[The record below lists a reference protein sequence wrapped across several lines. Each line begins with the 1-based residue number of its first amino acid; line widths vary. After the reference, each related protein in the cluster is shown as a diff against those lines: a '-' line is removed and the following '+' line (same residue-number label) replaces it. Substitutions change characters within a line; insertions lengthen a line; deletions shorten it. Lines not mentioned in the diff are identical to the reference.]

1 MKKPMKKVVIVA
13 THYFKCML
21 KSSDRCPVFYSPSL
35 RENTTDADGGI
46 VVTFADD
53 STATTSRTAPRKIY
67 IPTKDYENLPKFAY
81 VNFDDDAVLAG
92 APRYLTVEQFETKV
106 AKTDTKSDQP
116 TVSQP
121 KQQIPDEMG
130 GVTASLPHFPIS

>member
-1 MKKPMKKVVIVA
+1 MKKPNKLVIVA

-46 VVTFADD
+46 VVTFTDD
-53 STATTSRTAPRKIY
+53 ATATTDRTAPRKIY

-81 VNFDDDAVLAG
+81 VNFNDDAVLAG
-92 APRYLTVEQFETKV
+92 APRYLTVAQYDSKV

-116 TVSQP
+116 STS
-121 KQQIPDEMG
+121 
-130 GVTASLPHFPIS
+130 TAD

>member
-21 KSSDRCPVFYSPSL
+21 KSSDRSPVFYSPSL

-121 KQQIPDEMG
+121 KQ
-130 GVTASLPHFPIS
+130 

>member
-116 TVSQP
+116 TISQP
-121 KQQIPDEMG
+121 KQ
-130 GVTASLPHFPIS
+130 

>member
-1 MKKPMKKVVIVA
+1 MKKSNKVVIVA

-35 RENTTDADGGI
+35 RANTTDADGGI
-46 VVTFADD
+46 VVTFVDD
-53 STATTSRTAPRKIY
+53 ATTTDRTAPRKIY
-67 IPTKDYENLPKFAY
+67 IPTKPYEELPQFAY
-81 VNFDDDAVLAG
+81 INFDDDAVLAG

-106 AKTDTKSDQP
+106 AKTATKSDQP

-121 KQQIPDEMG
+121 TQ
-130 GVTASLPHFPIS
+130 

>member
-1 MKKPMKKVVIVA
+1 MKKKMKKVVIVA

-53 STATTSRTAPRKIY
+53 ATATTTRTAPRKIY

-81 VNFDDDAVLAG
+81 VNFNDDAVLAG
-92 APRYLTVEQFETKV
+92 APRYLTVAQYESKV
-106 AKTDTKSDQP
+106 TKTDTKSDQP

-121 KQQIPDEMG
+121 KQ
-130 GVTASLPHFPIS
+130 